1 MAEQKKMVNDITAMD
16 EDFAKWYTDVVKKAE
31 LAEYTSVKGCMVIRP
46 YGYAIWENIQRIL
59 DGMFKATGPENV
71 CMPMFLG
78 TPRAVCIFIF
88 LGLILIGIAFGCN
101 YTQDMT
107 YGKYMYCYF
116 FKPVKTLRYESTE
129 DIGRIKKKA
138 EELKKE
144 EELLLRK
151 EREADPKA
159 QRKLLIKL
167 LAFVLVL
174 VIAVVSALIYVKAVR
189 PVSYHHEV
197 IEETEVESEQGN

>member
-1 MAEQKKMVNDITAMD
+1 MAQMERNVNLEEIDSDALFGIDALKGQSILQKIIFFTCLGAGIVA
-16 EDFAKWYTDVVKKAE
+16 
-31 LAEYTSVKGCMVIRP
+31 
-46 YGYAIWENIQRIL
+46 
-59 DGMFKATGPENV
+59 NV

-78 TPRAVCIFIF
+78 TPRVVCIFIF

-197 IEETEVESEQGN
+197 IEETEVNSEQGN